1 MLRKILE
8 VLFSFDELRRGC
20 AVGGRPKACNKQSA
34 DVSVPLDP
42 KRLSAAKGELLLKGL
57 LFLFI
62 KKKSL
67 QKRAYI
73 LRQVCAPKKGV
84 ECFKLFAVCI
94 LLCILVIDNLL
105 KGYFGGM
112 QCALT
117 EKTKIYKPEIL
128 YLQKFFFSAQLTLF
142 HVLNIIYINQIGFYP
157 FLCSI
162 CPVLLSK
169 EGSASTDRD

>member
-1 MLRKILE
+1 MQKVELVKGTGVYVTVPERTSIALKGRKGLGVMLRKILE

-73 LRQVCAPKKGV
+73 LR
-84 ECFKLFAVCI
+84 
-94 LLCILVIDNLL
+94 
-105 KGYFGGM
+105 
-112 QCALT
+112 
-117 EKTKIYKPEIL
+117 
-128 YLQKFFFSAQLTLF
+128 
-142 HVLNIIYINQIGFYP
+142 
-157 FLCSI
+157 
-162 CPVLLSK
+162 
-169 EGSASTDRD
+169 